1 MASEKKKNSTIYTP
15 DNLKGEVSV
24 FILYPGIPVT
34 CSLNNKLSLPAQKN
48 IGEIYMPPSVK
59 AGVPDWF
66 DKYVMVF
73 PHLHT
78 QPYVSVKKEVDE
90 VLASKGLTLKSLNVG
105 VFSGSGNLSIPTTE
119 KLTTFLV
126 MDTVVGGNTEA
137 NTSRVLKEGGKVF
150 CMFGPSNWGGA
161 AKGYGTDYWKKV
173 WSKLNKED
181 WGEINQSTYKS
192 FGFPPDASSGCGQ
205 QMWHM
210 VMPQYFLKYFKSKI
224 EAAQAP
230 TTNNQTVNNNQQNQQ
245 NQNTQTTNSQTT
257 NNQPSNQA
265 PVAQTPETSP
275 NKDWTMGTQ
284 SQPFSEGTY
293 NFNVERKNFFVIPNI
308 GELRVATEED
318 LKNFQKTGLEL
329 VDQEY
334 IETPYQGGEE
344 VYIENPITGSFV
356 PSETKQKISEIKG
369 VSQENV
375 PDEVSTDTKS
385 KYVVSKDKE
394 KNVQAIIKACKEN
407 GVTNEFAITGIL
419 SIVSKESAFVP
430 KNEASYKTTPGE
442 RIIKI
447 FGARG
452 KTATQWDEI
461 KKDDKQFFDIV
472 YGPTPPAKTKYGN
485 GPDDGYKYR
494 GRGFNQITF
503 KGNYEKYA
511 KLTGLDLVNDP
522 DLLNTIEA
530 AAKCVVLY
538 FKSGINGAPKFAKT
552 QYNFTDINSFKNLQD
567 AVGACYHANAGFGN
581 STEHILADVTGGRAK
596 AFKNSTPLYNTY
608 KNDIA

>member
-1 MASEKKKNSTIYTP
+1 MLYTP
-15 DNLKGEVSV
+15 DKVFKKKGGYYGDERYVKSYSFHVKARFPVEEQITLVIWVIDDLGKAKTFLGEEGANNLGGLQRQQDGSGIPYKLDGNKSITVSFFNLPKTNPKNETPLTDNSFQDFIVNKGPDEPNMNFEPLSYYALQDRYDKGEEKVGTKPTSLDSYIDYTLSTAE
-24 FILYPGIPVT
+24 FIYKNAIYQIRLSSESDLP
-34 CSLNNKLSLPAQKN
+34 NFKLAENEVKFTQSPT
-48 IGEIYMPPSVK
+48 GE
-59 AGVPDWF
+59 G
-66 DKYVMVF
+66 
-73 PHLHT
+73 
-78 QPYVSVKKEVDE
+78 
-90 VLASKGLTLKSLNVG
+90 
-105 VFSGSGNLSIPTTE
+105 
-119 KLTTFLV
+119 
-126 MDTVVGGNTEA
+126 
-137 NTSRVLKEGGKVF
+137 
-150 CMFGPSNWGGA
+150 
-161 AKGYGTDYWKKV
+161 
-173 WSKLNKED
+173 
-181 WGEINQSTYKS
+181 
-192 FGFPPDASSGCGQ
+192 
-205 QMWHM
+205 
-210 VMPQYFLKYFKSKI
+210 
-224 EAAQAP
+224 
-230 TTNNQTVNNNQQNQQ
+230 
-245 NQNTQTTNSQTT
+245 
-257 NNQPSNQA
+257 
-265 PVAQTPETSP
+265 QTPEGQTPDS
-275 NKDWTMGTQ
+275 GTQ
-284 SQPFSEGTY
+284 SVTESKPIANGTY
-293 NFNVERKNFFVIPNI
+293 TFGVQKKGFFVISGQP
-308 GELRVATEED
+308 ELKLATEED
-318 LKNFQKTGLEL
+318 LKNFQKTDLEL

-344 VYIENPITGSFV
+344 VYIENPITGAFV

-375 PDEVSTDTKS
+375 PDELSTDTKS

-485 GPDDGYKYR
+485 GPDEGYKYR

-538 FKSGINGAPKFAKT
+538 FKSGVNGAPKFAKT

-581 STEHILADVTGGRAK
+581 SMEHILADVTGGRAK

-608 KNDIA
+608 QNDLA